1 VTNEPSAA
9 AEPRIYGFLKR
20 IDSVGALPENQKIPT
35 NKLIARV
42 RKHPENAYTG
52 CIPSLSRRLV
62 RRRAVDG
69 LWINSLHSESG
80 PVITSA
86 SLDVTLAC
94 AADQQ
99 VSPDFKESQIFSAYV
114 EEFEACRRVLRGVPQ
129 KSGRSAAML
138 EKDQPTS
145 IMRPANDI
153 LERK

>member
-1 VTNEPSAA
+1 MTIEPSAA

-35 NKLIARV
+35 NKLIARELV
-42 RKHPENAYTG
+42 YWDYCGFT
-52 CIPSLSRRLV
+52 SLSKPFAGGC
-62 RRRAVDG
+62 AVDG
-69 LWINSLHSESG
+69 VWINSLHSESG

-138 EKDQPTS
+138 EKNQPTS

>member
-1 VTNEPSAA
+1 MTIEPSAT
-9 AEPRIYGFLKR
+9 AEPRIYAFLSR
-20 IDSVGALPENQKIPT
+20 RDLSVFQDKTQRNPT
-35 NKLIARV
+35 NKLIARE
-42 RKHPENAYTG
+42 RIYWESRDF
-52 CIPSLSRRLV
+52 PSLSKSFAGGC
-62 RRRAVDG
+62 AVDG
-69 LWINSLHSESG
+69 VWINSLHSESG

-138 EKDQPTS
+138 EKNQPTS